1 MKMTTF
7 TKWFLLNAVM
17 VTTIFFAETK
27 GAISL
32 MVSSDVSYLTI
43 VIMVLYVLVSGM
55 VGRLCYLADKH
66 DGNTGKDIEARDRL
80 LRRSEVGWFAAE
92 HFFTL
97 GLLGTVFGLC
107 IATSTALNEGSEVS
121 DIVSGLKEGLNT
133 AFYTTICGIVFSL
146 PLQAQLM
153 ILRFR
158 LEDEY

>member
-1 MKMTTF
+1 
-7 TKWFLLNAVM
+7 
-17 VTTIFFAETK
+17 
-27 GAISL
+27 
-32 MVSSDVSYLTI
+32 
-43 VIMVLYVLVSGM
+43 
-55 VGRLCYLADKH
+55 
-66 DGNTGKDIEARDRL
+66 